1 MPIYTKD
8 KRDNFD
14 TFAGNHSALNTEL
27 HIARRLYSEKS
38 DDKKISKPIVSI
50 AVVGIAMG
58 LAVMI
63 LSVAIVTGF
72 KSEISEKI
80 IGFGSHIQIVNHDT
94 NTSFE
99 TVPIDKNQNFYPE
112 IDTVDGIEHIQIF
125 GIKAGILKTK
135 ENIQGAVLKGVG
147 PDFKWDFFR
156 KNMVEGQVLQ
166 ISDTATTNN
175 ILISKYLA
183 DLLKLD
189 TSNYVGMYFVEDP
202 PRMRR
207 FKIAGIY
214 DTGLQEF
221 DQQFILGDIAHV
233 QSLNNWDENQISGFE
248 VLIEEFDKIPGMT
261 SFIRNN
267 YTYPLLSDGTKMRVE
282 SITEKYP
289 QIFDWLNVT
298 DINVWVILILMLAVA
313 GFNMISGLLILIL
326 ERTNMIGLF
335 KAMGSRNWNI
345 RKIFL
350 YLSSFLIG
358 KGMLWGNLIGIIVC
372 LIQEY
377 FGLVK
382 LDSASYYLETV
393 PINLSILHIIMLN
406 AGSLFVTVIM
416 LVIPSY
422 LIAKINP
429 IKTIRFN

>member
-1 MPIYTKD
+1 M
-8 KRDNFD
+8 
-14 TFAGNHSALNTEL
+14 NTEL

-50 AVVGIAMG
+50 AVVGIALG

-72 KSEISEKI
+72 KSEIREKI

-99 TVPIDKNQNFYPE
+99 TVPIDRNQSFYPKM
-112 IDTVDGIEHIQIF
+112 DTVQGIEHIQIF
-125 GIKAGILKTK
+125 AIKAGILKTK

-156 KNMVEGQVLQ
+156 KNMVEGRVIQ

-175 ILISKYLA
+175 ILISKYMA
-183 DLLKLD
+183 DLLMLD
-189 TSNYVGMYFVEDP
+189 TSDYVGMYFVEDP

-221 DQQFILGDIAHV
+221 DQQFILGDIKHV
-233 QSLNNWDENQISGFE
+233 QSLNNWADNQISGFE
-248 VLIEEFDKIPGMT
+248 VLIEEFTQIPRMT

-267 YTYPLLSDGTKMRVE
+267 YTYPIFSDGTKLRVE
-282 SITEKYP
+282 SITEKHP

-335 KAMGSRNWNI
+335 KAMGSRNWSI

-358 KGMLWGNLIGIIVC
+358 KGMLWGNLIGITLC
-372 LIQEY
+372 LVQEY
-377 FGLVK
+377 FGVVK

-393 PINLSILHIIMLN
+393 PINLNILHIILLN
-406 AGSLFVTVIM
+406 VGSLFVTVMM

>member
-1 MPIYTKD
+1 LR
-8 KRDNFD
+8 KRK
-14 TFAGNHSALNTEL
+14 AALNTEL
-27 HIARRLYSEKS
+27 YIAKRLYSEKS
-38 DDKKISKPIVSI
+38 DNKKISKPIVSI
-50 AVVGIAMG
+50 AVVGVALG

-72 KSEISEKI
+72 KSEIREKI
-80 IGFGSHIQIVNHDT
+80 IGFGSHIHIVNHDT

-99 TVPIDKNQNFYPE
+99 TTPVNKNQSFYPGLDS
-112 IDTVDGIEHIQIF
+112 IPGIAHIQTF
-125 GIKAGILKTK
+125 AIKGGILKTR

-147 PDFKWDFFR
+147 PDFDWSFFK
-156 KNMVEGQVLQ
+156 KNMVKGETFQ
-166 ISDTATTNN
+166 ITDTAQTEKV
-175 ILISKYLA
+175 LISKYIA

-189 TSNYVGMYFVEDP
+189 TNDYVGMYFVEDP

-221 DQQFILGDIAHV
+221 DQRYVLGDIKHV
-233 QSLNNWDENQISGFE
+233 QSLNNWEENQITGFE
-248 VLIEEFDKIPGMT
+248 ILLNDFNKISEIT
-261 SFIRNN
+261 SYIRNN
-267 YTYPLLSDGTKMRVE
+267 YTYPLFSDGTKLRVE
-282 SITEKYP
+282 SITETHP

-326 ERTNMIGLF
+326 ERTSMIGLF
-335 KAMGSRNWNI
+335 KAMGSRNWSI

-358 KGMLWGNLIGIIVC
+358 KGLLWGNLIGIALC
-372 LIQEY
+372 LIQKK
-377 FGLVK
+377 FGIAK
-382 LDSASYYLETV
+382 LDTASYYLETV
-393 PINLSILHIIMLN
+393 PINLDLLHLILLN
-406 AGSLFVTVIM
+406 LGSLTITVMM
-416 LVIPSY
+416 LVLPSY

>member
-1 MPIYTKD
+1 
-8 KRDNFD
+8 
-14 TFAGNHSALNTEL
+14 LNTEL

-50 AVVGIAMG
+50 AVVGIALG

-72 KSEISEKI
+72 KSEIREKI

-99 TVPIDKNQNFYPE
+99 TVPIDRNQSFYPKM
-112 IDTVDGIEHIQIF
+112 DTVQGIEHIQIF
-125 GIKAGILKTK
+125 AIKAGILKTK

-156 KNMVEGQVLQ
+156 KNMVEGRVIQ

-175 ILISKYLA
+175 ILISKYMA
-183 DLLKLD
+183 DLLMLD
-189 TSNYVGMYFVEDP
+189 TSDYVGMYFVEDP

-221 DQQFILGDIAHV
+221 DQQFILGDIKHV
-233 QSLNNWDENQISGFE
+233 QSLNNWADNQISGFE
-248 VLIEEFDKIPGMT
+248 VLIEEFTQIPRMT

-267 YTYPLLSDGTKMRVE
+267 YTYPIFSDGTKLRVE
-282 SITEKYP
+282 SITEKHP

-335 KAMGSRNWNI
+335 KAMGSRNWSI

-358 KGMLWGNLIGIIVC
+358 KGMLWGNLIGITLC
-372 LIQEY
+372 LVQEY
-377 FGLVK
+377 FGVVK

-393 PINLSILHIIMLN
+393 PINLSILHIILLN
-406 AGSLFVTVIM
+406 VGSLFVTVMM

>member
-1 MPIYTKD
+1 
-8 KRDNFD
+8 
-14 TFAGNHSALNTEL
+14 LNTEL

-50 AVVGIAMG
+50 AVVGIALG

-72 KSEISEKI
+72 KSEIREKI

-99 TVPIDKNQNFYPE
+99 TVPVDKDQPFYPQM
-112 IDTVDGIEHIQIF
+112 DTVQGIEHIQIF
-125 GIKAGILKTK
+125 AIKAGILKTK

-156 KNMVEGQVLQ
+156 KNMVKGRVIQ

-175 ILISKYLA
+175 IMISKYIA
-183 DLLKLD
+183 DLLRLD
-189 TSNYVGMYFVEDP
+189 TSDYVGMYFVEDP

-221 DQQFILGDIAHV
+221 DQQFILGDIKHV
-233 QSLNNWDENQISGFE
+233 QSLNNWEDNQVSGFE
-248 VLIEEFDKIPGMT
+248 VLIDEFTQIPRMT

-267 YTYPLLSDGTKMRVE
+267 YTYPIFSDGTKLRVE
-282 SITEKYP
+282 SITEKHP

-335 KAMGSRNWNI
+335 KAMGSRNWSI

-358 KGMLWGNLIGIIVC
+358 KGMLWGNLIGITLC
-372 LIQEY
+372 LVQEY
-377 FGLVK
+377 FGVVK

-393 PINLSILHIIMLN
+393 PINLDILHIILLN
-406 AGSLFVTVIM
+406 VGSLFVTVMM